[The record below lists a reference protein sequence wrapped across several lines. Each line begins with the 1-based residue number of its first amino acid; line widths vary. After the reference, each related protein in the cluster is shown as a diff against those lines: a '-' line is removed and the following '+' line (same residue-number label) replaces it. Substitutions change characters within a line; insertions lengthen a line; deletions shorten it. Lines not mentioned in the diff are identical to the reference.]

1 MTKEAIRGA
10 VDEAVDELVM
20 VMEEVDRRVAE
31 GADQIATFGR
41 GYQGCQKREKLTGP
55 KIFRP
60 DLVDPLRF

>member
-20 VMEEVDRRVAE
+20 VMEEVDRKVAE

-41 GYQGCQKREKLTGP
+41 GYQVNWTQNFP
-55 KIFRP
+55 P
-60 DLVDPLRF
+60 